1 MPAGERKEGG
11 RRTGIAIESLMF
23 WYDVRKYNHINTHI
37 TQLQY
42 ISNEESMEEEKKEMQ
57 PVIGEYQGKPIIRI
71 PTVDNPN
78 PETTWHW
85 LSFGK
90 NKAKAIVKHYD
101 AIKKFAEE

>member
-1 MPAGERKEGG
+1 
-11 RRTGIAIESLMF
+11 
-23 WYDVRKYNHINTHI
+23 
-37 TQLQY
+37 
-42 ISNEESMEEEKKEMQ
+42 MEVEKNQEAR

-90 NKAKAIVKHYD
+90 NKAKAIVKYYD
-101 AIKKFAEE
+101 EIKKFSEE

>member
-1 MPAGERKEGG
+1 LQGRSIERPYEVPG
-11 RRTGIAIESLMF
+11 AEESQ
-23 WYDVRKYNHINTHI
+23 YVY
-37 TQLQY
+37 LQY
-42 ISNEESMEEEKKEMQ
+42 FEIEQAQRVIQKRNPMEEEKKQMQ
-57 PVIGEYQGKPIIRI
+57 PTIGEYQGKPIIRI

-90 NKAKAIVKHYD
+90 NKAKAIVKYFD